1 MARTRT
7 GAELVDDSYKRA
19 DMQGA
24 TDRFPRTEVLRY
36 VNQGAA
42 ALYDLLIK
50 ARGKPYYAV
59 KPAPVLTTTASTSRY
74 ALSATTPAVS
84 NFYQLSAVRLANV
97 GGYMLEPFTP
107 QDEPWLREP
116 GANGSKPTHYELQ
129 PGYIELLPLH
139 SASLSVVIDYVPA
152 FTDLADSSNTFD
164 GINGW
169 EEYVYS
175 SAACE
180 MLTKDDELPLKNS
193 ILGDM
198 AKLEAR
204 IAQLAPRRDN
214 YRAERARNVRGN
226 NAWPWRGR

>member
-7 GAELVDDSYKRA
+7 GAELIDDSYKRA

-36 VNQGAA
+36 VNQGKCAT
-42 ALYDLLIK
+42 YDLLIK
-50 ARGKPYYAV
+50 ARGRAFFAV
-59 KPAPVLTTTASTSRY
+59 KPAQTVTTTASTSRY
-74 ALSATTPAVS
+74 ALAAA
-84 NFYQLSAVRLANV
+84 FYMLSSVRLSGA

-116 GANGSKPTHYELQ
+116 GASASKPTHYEIQ

-139 SASLSVVIDYVPA
+139 SANLSVIVDYVPVS
-152 FTDLADSSNTFD
+152 TDLTDGATTFD

-169 EEYVYS
+169 EDYARDW
-175 SAACE
+175 AACE
-180 MLTKDDELPLKNS
+180 MLTKDDELALKNS
-193 ILGDM
+193 IKGDM
-198 AKLEAR
+198 AEMAMR
-204 IAQLAPRRDN
+204 IAALAPRRDN

-226 NAWPWRGR
+226 NGLPWRGR

>member
-7 GAELVDDSYKRA
+7 GAELIDDAYKRA

-36 VNQGAA
+36 VNQGCS

-50 ARGKPYYAV
+50 ARGRPYYAV
-59 KPAPVLTTTASTSRY
+59 KPAPVLTTAGSTSRY
-74 ALSATTPAVS
+74 ALANTSPAVA
-84 NFYQLSAVRLANV
+84 NFYQLSSVRLSGP
-97 GGYMLEPFTP
+97 GGYMLDPFTP
-107 QDEPWLREP
+107 QDEPALREP
-116 GANGSKPTHYELQ
+116 GVSGAKPTHYELQ
-129 PGYIELLPLH
+129 PNYIELLPLH

-152 FTDLADSSNTFD
+152 FTDLTDGSTTFD

-169 EEYVYS
+169 EDYARDW
-175 SAACE
+175 AACE
-180 MLTKDDELPLKNS
+180 MLTKDEELPLKNS

-214 YRAERARNVRGN
+214 FRAERVKNVRGMY
-226 NAWPWRGR
+226 WRGRY

>member
-7 GAELVDDSYKRA
+7 GAELIDDSYKRA
-19 DMQGA
+19 DMQSA

-36 VNQGAA
+36 VNQGGA

-50 ARGKPYYAV
+50 ARGRAYFAV
-59 KPAPVLTTTASTSRY
+59 KPAQTITTTASTSRY
-74 ALSATTPAVS
+74 ALAAA
-84 NFYQLSAVRLANV
+84 FYQLSAVRLSGA
-97 GGYMLEPFTP
+97 GGYMLDPFTP

-116 GANGSKPTHYELQ
+116 GANGTKPTHYEIQ

-139 SASLSVVIDYVPA
+139 SAGLSVLVDYVPV
-152 FTDLADSSNTFD
+152 FTDLTDGATTFD

-169 EEYVYS
+169 EEYIPDF
-175 SAACE
+175 AACC
-180 MLTKDDELPLKNS
+180 MLTKDDEIALKNS

-226 NAWPWRGR
+226 NGLPWRGR

>member
-7 GAELVDDSYKRA
+7 GAELIDDSYKRA
-19 DMQGA
+19 DMQSA

-36 VNQGAA
+36 VNQGGA

-59 KPAPVLTTTASTSRY
+59 KPGSTITTVALTSRY
-74 ALSATTPAVS
+74 ALPAA
-84 NFYQLSAVRLANV
+84 FYQLSAVRLV
-97 GGYMLEPFTP
+97 GPGGYMLEPFTP
-107 QDEPWLREP
+107 QDEPMLREP
-116 GANGSKPTHYELQ
+116 GASGAKPTHYEIQ

-139 SASLSVVIDYVPA
+139 SANLSVLVDYVPV
-152 FTDLADSSNTFD
+152 FTDMADSSGTLD

-169 EEYVYS
+169 EEYIPDF
-175 SAACE
+175 AACN
-180 MLTKDDELPLKNS
+180 MLTKDDELPMKNS
-193 ILGDM
+193 ILADM

-214 YRAERARNVRGN
+214 YRAERAKNVRSGG
-226 NAWPWRGR
+226 AAGWPGRWR